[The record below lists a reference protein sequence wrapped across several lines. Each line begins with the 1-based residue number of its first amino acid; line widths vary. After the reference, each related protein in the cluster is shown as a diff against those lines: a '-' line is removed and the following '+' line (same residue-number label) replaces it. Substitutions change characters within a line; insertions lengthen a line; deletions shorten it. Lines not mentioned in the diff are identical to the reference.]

1 MAGSSGGDVPVV
13 VPLES
18 SRVCG
23 WGPRFGGGQA
33 QGVSGWSWGCQ
44 VWGSR
49 GQAALGDFWEGFG
62 GLTGRVPCPAHR
74 TRTACSGPSATR
86 APSRI
91 PTSCPPCPTSAS
103 WAVSVS
109 APGPVRVSV
118 LPLCR
123 CIHPSSCPCVRPSLC
138 LCVCPFPVCVSILP
152 PVPVH
157 GVCVSIPVP
166 FVRPVLSLCS
176 IPHCPCPCSSPPC
189 LFLCPYPMLSPS
201 LCPTLSLSPQVRR
214 TTATWFGSGCTRARP
229 SAAPPVVP
237 TTNSSPTSCPTEG
250 PPNPPNWSPLSCP
263 AKGLGDPPSLPL
275 SGSVG
280 SPESPH
286 KEFVWKAWLC
296 LCWGWGGD
304 RGA

>member
-1 MAGSSGGDVPVV
+1 MQGSRALGGDGVRGVGSEGIGGSRGSGEWRGHLGGNVPVV

-18 SRVCG
+18 RRVCG

-49 GQAALGDFWEGFG
+49 GQAALGGFWEGFG

-86 APSRI
+86 APSRT

-123 CIHPSSCPCVRPSLC
+123 CIHPSSCPCVCPSLC
-138 LCVCPFPVCVSILP
+138 LSLSCLCVHPPTHACPRCLCVHS
-152 PVPVH
+152 
-157 GVCVSIPVP
+157 
-166 FVRPVLSLCS
+166 CS
-176 IPHCPCPCSSPPC
+176 TC
-189 LFLCPYPMLSPS
+189 PS
-201 LCPTLSLSPQVRR
+201 LSVLVLHPTLSLTLFLSPM
-214 TTATWFGSGCTRARP
+214 
-229 SAAPPVVP
+229 PV
-237 TTNSSPTSCPTEG
+237 
-250 PPNPPNWSPLSCP
+250 PLSLSHAVP
-263 AKGLGDPPSLPL
+263 VPL
-275 SGSVG
+275 SHAVPVPPGEEDNSYVVWFWLHKG
-280 SPESPH
+280 EAQRCPSCGAHYKLIPH
-286 KEFVWKAWLC
+286 ELPH
-296 LCWGWGGD
+296 
-304 RGA
+304 